1 MLIVALTGGIGAG
14 KSQVAKYFHQL
25 GSYVFD
31 ADLLARAAIE
41 RGSAGFDEVVTTF
54 GDVILKDGDID
65 RRKLGEIIFADP
77 TAKAKLESIVHP
89 EVQRLFEEARKSLPA
104 DAIVIY
110 EIPLLAE
117 SNSRSRFDYAITVE
131 SDEQT
136 RTSRLKERGLAS
148 HEIVGRMAAQASR
161 EERISHCDL
170 VIENQGDEDELLRQ
184 VEEIWQSVLLPL
196 AKNHVK

>member
-14 KSQVAKYFHQL
+14 KSHVAKYFHQL

-31 ADLLARAAIE
+31 ADQLARVTIE

-54 GDVILKDGDID
+54 GDQILKDGDID
-65 RRKLGEIIFADP
+65 RRKLGEIVFADP
-77 TAKAKLESIVHP
+77 AAKTQLEAIVHP
-89 EVQRLFEEARKSLPA
+89 EVQRLFSEAKKELPA

-131 SDEQT
+131 SDVDA
-136 RTSRLKERGLAS
+136 RTNRLKERGLAS
-148 HEIVGRMAAQASR
+148 HEIVGRMAAQATR

-170 VIENQGDEDELLRQ
+170 VIENHGDEDALLRQ
-184 VEEIWQSVLLPL
+184 VENVWTNVLLPL
-196 AKNHVK
+196 SKNKSK

>member
-41 RGSAGFDEVVTTF
+41 RGTAGFDEVVTTF
-54 GDVILKDGDID
+54 GDEDLKDGDVD

-89 EVQRLFEEARKSLPA
+89 EVQRLFEEAKKSLPA

-161 EERISHCDL
+161 KERISHCDL
-170 VIENQGDEDELLRQ
+170 VIENQGNEDELLRQ

-196 AKNHVK
+196 AKNHVN

>member
-14 KSQVAKYFHQL
+14 KSHVAKYFHQL

-31 ADLLARAAIE
+31 ADQLARAAIE
-41 RGSAGFDEVVTTF
+41 RGSAGFDEVLSTF
-54 GDVILKDGDID
+54 GDEILKDGDID

-77 TAKAKLESIVHP
+77 AAKSKLEAIVHP
-89 EVQRLFEEARKSLPA
+89 EVQRLFEVAKKDLPP

-117 SNSRSRFDYAITVE
+117 SNSRSRFDYVITVE
-131 SDEQT
+131 SDAET
-136 RTSRLKERGLAS
+136 RITRLKERGLAS

-161 EERISHCDL
+161 EERILHSDL
-170 VIENQGDEDELLRQ
+170 VIENQGDEDALLRQ
-184 VEEIWQSVLLPL
+184 VEEIWQEVVLPL
-196 AKNHVK
+196 AKDHGK

>member
-14 KSQVAKYFHQL
+14 KSHVAKYFHQL

-31 ADLLARAAIE
+31 ADLLAREAIE
-41 RGSAGFDEVVTTF
+41 RGSKGFDEVVTTF
-54 GDVILKDGDID
+54 GDSILKDGDID
-65 RRKLGEIIFADP
+65 RRKLGELIFSDP

-89 EVQRLFEEARKSLPA
+89 EVQRLFEAAKKLLPK

-131 SDEQT
+131 ADSEI
-136 RTSRLKERGLAS
+136 RTNRLKERGLAS

-161 EERISHCDL
+161 DERIAHTDL
-170 VIENQGDEDELLRQ
+170 VIENHGDEDSLLRQ
-184 VEEIWQSVLLPL
+184 VEEIWHSVLLPL
-196 AKNHVK
+196 AKNKAI

>member
-31 ADLLARAAIE
+31 ADQLARAAIE
-41 RGSAGFDEVVTTF
+41 RGSKGFDEVVTTF
-54 GDVILKDGDID
+54 GDQILKDGDID
-65 RRKLGEIIFADP
+65 RRKLGEIIFSDP
-77 TAKAKLESIVHP
+77 AAKAKLEAIVHP
-89 EVQRLFEEARKSLPA
+89 GVQRLFEEAKKDLPL

-110 EIPLLAE
+110 EIPLLIE
-117 SNSRSRFDYAITVE
+117 SKSGSRFDYAITVE
-131 SDEQT
+131 ADVET
-136 RTSRLKERGLAS
+136 RTQRLKERGLAS

-161 EERISHCDL
+161 EERISQSDL
-170 VIENQGDEDELLRQ
+170 VIENHGDEDALLRQ

-196 AKNHVK
+196 AKNHGK

>member
-41 RGSAGFDEVVTTF
+41 RGTAGFDEVVTTF
-54 GDVILKDGDID
+54 GDEVLKDGDVD

-89 EVQRLFEEARKSLPA
+89 EVQRLFEEAKKSLPA

-161 EERISHCDL
+161 KERISHCDL
-170 VIENQGDEDELLRQ
+170 VIENQGNEDELLRQ

-196 AKNHVK
+196 AKNHVN

>member
-89 EVQRLFEEARKSLPA
+89 EVQRLFEEAKKSLPA

-170 VIENQGDEDELLRQ
+170 VIENHGSEDDLLRQ

-196 AKNHVK
+196 AKNHGK

>member
-14 KSQVAKYFHQL
+14 KSHVAKYFHQL

-31 ADLLARAAIE
+31 ADQLARAAIE
-41 RGSAGFDEVVTTF
+41 RGSAGFDEVLSTF
-54 GDVILKDGDID
+54 GDEILKDGDID

-77 TAKAKLESIVHP
+77 AAKSKLEAIVHP
-89 EVQRLFEEARKSLPA
+89 EVQRLFEVVKKDLPP

-117 SNSRSRFDYAITVE
+117 SNSRSRFDYVITVE
-131 SDEQT
+131 SDAET
-136 RTSRLKERGLAS
+136 RITRLKERGLAS

-161 EERISHCDL
+161 EERILHSDL
-170 VIENQGDEDELLRQ
+170 VIENQGDEDALLRK
-184 VEEIWQSVLLPL
+184 VEEIWQEVVLPL
-196 AKNHVK
+196 AKNHGK

>member
-14 KSQVAKYFHQL
+14 KSHVAKYFHQL

-41 RGSAGFDEVVTTF
+41 PGSKGFDEVVTTF
-54 GDVILKDGDID
+54 GDQILKDGDID

-77 TAKAKLESIVHP
+77 AAKAKLEAIIHP
-89 EVQRLFEEARKSLPA
+89 EVQRLFEVAKKSLPQ

-131 SDEQT
+131 ADEET
-136 RTSRLKERGLAS
+136 RTNRLKERGLAS

-170 VIENQGDEDELLRQ
+170 VIENHGDEDALLRQ
-184 VEEIWQSVLLPL
+184 VEEIWQSVLVPL
-196 AKNHVK
+196 AKNHGK

>member
-14 KSQVAKYFHQL
+14 KSHVAKCFHQL

-31 ADLLARAAIE
+31 ADQLARAAIE
-41 RGSAGFDEVVTTF
+41 RGSKGFDEVVTTF
-54 GDVILKDGDID
+54 GDQILKDGDID
-65 RRKLGEIIFADP
+65 RRKLGEIVFSDP
-77 TAKAKLESIVHP
+77 TAKVKLEAIVHP
-89 EVQRLFEEARKSLPA
+89 EVQRLFEEAKKDLPL

-131 SDEQT
+131 ADVET
-136 RTSRLKERGLAS
+136 RTQRLKERGLAS
-148 HEIVGRMAAQASR
+148 HEIVGRMTAQASR
-161 EERISHCDL
+161 EERISHSDL
-170 VIENQGDEDELLRQ
+170 VIENHGDEDALLRQ

-196 AKNHVK
+196 AKNHGK

>member
-1 MLIVALTGGIGAG
+1 MFIVALTGGIGAG

-31 ADLLARAAIE
+31 ADQLARAAIE

-65 RRKLGEIIFADP
+65 RRKLGEIVFADS

-117 SNSRSRFDYAITVE
+117 SNSRNRFDYAITVE
-131 SDEQT
+131 SDVAT
-136 RTSRLKERGLAS
+136 RTNRLKERGLAN

-161 EERISHCDL
+161 EDRITHCDL

-184 VEEIWQSVLLPL
+184 VEEIWQSVLQPL
-196 AKNHVK
+196 AKNHGN

>member
-89 EVQRLFEEARKSLPA
+89 EVQRLFEEAKKTLPA

-170 VIENQGDEDELLRQ
+170 VIENQGNEDELLRQ

-196 AKNHVK
+196 AKNHGK

>member
-54 GDVILKDGDID
+54 GDEVLKDGDID

-89 EVQRLFEEARKSLPA
+89 EVQRLFEEAKKTLPA

>member
-54 GDVILKDGDID
+54 GDEVLKDGDID

-89 EVQRLFEEARKSLPA
+89 EVQRLFEEAKKTLPA

-148 HEIVGRMAAQASR
+148 HEIVGRMTAQASR

>member
-14 KSQVAKYFHQL
+14 KSHVAKYFHQL

-54 GDVILKDGDID
+54 GDAILKDGDID

-77 TAKAKLESIVHP
+77 SAKAKLEAIVHP
-89 EVQRLFEEARKSLPA
+89 EVQRLFEQAKKSLPN

-131 SDEQT
+131 SDEAT
-136 RTSRLKERGLAS
+136 RTNRLKERGLAS

-170 VIENQGDEDELLRQ
+170 VIENNDDEDALLRE

-196 AKNHVK
+196 AKNHSK

>member
-31 ADLLARAAIE
+31 ADQLARAAIE

-54 GDVILKDGDID
+54 GDLILKDGDID
-65 RRKLGEIIFADP
+65 RRKLGEVIFADP
-77 TAKAKLESIVHP
+77 TAKAKLEAIVHP
-89 EVQRLFEEARKSLPA
+89 EVKRLFEEAKNDLPH
-104 DAIVIY
+104 DAILIY
-110 EIPLLAE
+110 EIPLLVE
-117 SNSRSRFDYAITVE
+117 SNSGKRFDYSITVE
-131 SDEQT
+131 ADIET
-136 RTSRLKERGLAS
+136 RTKRLKERGLAS

-161 EERISHCDL
+161 EERVSYCDL
-170 VIENQGDEDELLRQ
+170 VIENQGDQDALLRK

-196 AKNHVK
+196 SKTHGN

>member
-41 RGSAGFDEVVTTF
+41 RGSTGFDEVVTTF
-54 GDVILKDGDID
+54 GDAILKDGDID

-89 EVQRLFEEARKSLPA
+89 EVQRLFEEAKKTLPA

-170 VIENQGDEDELLRQ
+170 VIENQGNEDELLRQ

-196 AKNHVK
+196 TKNHGK

>member
-25 GSYVFD
+25 GSTVFD

-89 EVQRLFEEARKSLPA
+89 EVQRLFEEAKKSLPA

-196 AKNHVK
+196 AKNHGK

>member
-14 KSQVAKYFHQL
+14 KSHVAKYFHQL

-31 ADLLARAAIE
+31 ADQLARAAIE

-77 TAKAKLESIVHP
+77 AAKAKLEAIVHP
-89 EVQRLFEEARKSLPA
+89 EVQRLFSEAKASLPA

-117 SNSRSRFDYAITVE
+117 SNARSRFDYAITVE
-131 SDEQT
+131 SDVDT

-148 HEIVGRMAAQASR
+148 HEIVGRMSAQATR
-161 EERISHCDL
+161 EERVLHCDL
-170 VIENQGDEDELLRQ
+170 VIENHGDEDALLRE
-184 VEEIWQSVLLPL
+184 VETIWQDVLLPL
-196 AKNHVK
+196 SKKHAR

>member
-31 ADLLARAAIE
+31 ADQLARAAIE

-54 GDVILKDGDID
+54 GDQILKDGDID
-65 RRKLGEIIFADP
+65 RRKLGEVIFADP
-77 TAKAKLESIVHP
+77 NAKAKLEAIVHP
-89 EVQRLFEEARKSLPA
+89 EVKRLFEEAKNDLPH
-104 DAIVIY
+104 DAILIY
-110 EIPLLAE
+110 EIPLLVE
-117 SNSRSRFDYAITVE
+117 SNSGKRFDYSITVE
-131 SDEQT
+131 ADIET
-136 RTSRLKERGLAS
+136 RTKRLKERGLAS

-161 EERISHCDL
+161 EERVSYCDL
-170 VIENQGDEDELLRQ
+170 VIENQGDQDALLRK

-196 AKNHVK
+196 SKTHGK

>member
-14 KSQVAKYFHQL
+14 KSHVAKYFHQL

-41 RGSAGFDEVVTTF
+41 RGSKGFDEVVTTF
-54 GDVILKDGDID
+54 GDGILKDGDID
-65 RRKLGEIIFADP
+65 RRKLGEVVFADP
-77 TAKAKLESIVHP
+77 SAKAKLESIVHP
-89 EVQRLFEEARKSLPA
+89 EVQRLFEEAKKSLPK

-110 EIPLLAE
+110 EIPLLVE
-117 SNSRSRFDYAITVE
+117 SNSRGRFDYAITVE
-131 SDEQT
+131 ADSDI
-136 RTSRLKERGLAS
+136 RTNRLKERGLAS

-161 EERISHCDL
+161 EERIAHTDL
-170 VIENQGDEDELLRQ
+170 VIENHGDEDSLLRQ

-196 AKNHVK
+196 AKKKAI

>member
-31 ADLLARAAIE
+31 ADQLARAAIE

-54 GDVILKDGDID
+54 GDVILRDGDID

-117 SNSRSRFDYAITVE
+117 SNSRNRFDYAITVE
-131 SDEQT
+131 SDVAT
-136 RTSRLKERGLAS
+136 RTNRLKERGLAN

-161 EERISHCDL
+161 EDRIAHCDL

-196 AKNHVK
+196 AKNHGK

>member
-14 KSQVAKYFHQL
+14 KSRVAKYFHQL

-54 GDVILKDGDID
+54 GDTILKDGDID

-77 TAKAKLESIVHP
+77 TAKLKLEAIVHP
-89 EVQRLFEEARKSLPA
+89 EVQRLFEEAKKSLPM

-117 SNSRSRFDYAITVE
+117 SKSRHRFDYAITVE
-131 SDEQT
+131 SDEAT
-136 RTSRLKERGLAS
+136 RTKRLKERGLAT
-148 HEIVGRMAAQASR
+148 HEIVGRMAAQTSR

-170 VIENQGDEDELLRQ
+170 VIENNGDEDALLRE

-196 AKNHVK
+196 AKNPSK

>member
-14 KSQVAKYFHQL
+14 KSHVAKYFHQL

-31 ADLLARAAIE
+31 ADLLAREAME
-41 RGSAGFDEVVTTF
+41 RGSKGFDEVVTTF
-54 GDVILKDGDID
+54 GDSILKDGDID
-65 RRKLGEIIFADP
+65 RRKLGELIFSDP

-89 EVQRLFEEARKSLPA
+89 EVQRLFEAAKKLLPK

-131 SDEQT
+131 ADSEI
-136 RTSRLKERGLAS
+136 RTNRLKERGLAS

-161 EERISHCDL
+161 DERIAHTDL
-170 VIENQGDEDELLRQ
+170 VIENHGDEDSLLRQ
-184 VEEIWQSVLLPL
+184 VEEIWHSVLLPL
-196 AKNHVK
+196 AKNKAI